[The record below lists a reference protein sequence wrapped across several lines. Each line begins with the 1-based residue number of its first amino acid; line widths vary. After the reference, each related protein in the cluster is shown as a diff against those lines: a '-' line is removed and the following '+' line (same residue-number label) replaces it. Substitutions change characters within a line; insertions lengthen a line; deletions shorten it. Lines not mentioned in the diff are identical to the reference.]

1 MVLSTKLKARLKA
14 IPFITLAIGLRAVLL
29 ARLPAAGRWL
39 CYDRAAVEAGELWR
53 IVTCHFVHVNF
64 SHLIWDL
71 AALLA
76 LGLMFEVKLGKSF
89 AISLIGATVLI
100 PVSIFFFQPDLIYYC
115 GLSGLDTAAYTLCAC
130 YILKTALEEKRPL
143 TFTLMCTAFGALA
156 FKIIYEFHTGLT
168 LFADP
173 RGTALVPVPLAHIV
187 GGAIGIVS
195 FALFLLK
202 GQRSF
207 LETPDMEG
215 ALP

>member
-1 MVLSTKLKARLKA
+1 MGLLPKLTGRLRA

-39 CYDRAAVEAGELWR
+39 QYDRAAVEAGELWR
-53 IVTCHFVHVNF
+53 IVTCHFVHVNGA
-64 SHLIWDL
+64 HLIWDL

-76 LGLMFEVKLGKSF
+76 LGLMFEVKLRKSYT
-89 AISLIGATVLI
+89 ISLLGATVLI

-143 TFTLMCTAFGALA
+143 TFMLMCTAFGVLV
-156 FKIIYEFHTGLT
+156 FKIAYEYRTGLT

-173 RGTALVPVPLAHIV
+173 LGRALVPVPLAHII
-187 GGAIGIVS
+187 GGAIGILS
-195 FALFLLK
+195 FAPYLR
-202 GQRSF
+202 QRCVHYHAQP
-207 LETPDMEG
+207 EMKG